1 MQSIVNNEKDS
12 INTDLQDT
20 DAVTGIIQIYVY
32 QPYIRIRYIRLNE
45 NSVVSILR
53 TIYPEDS
60 LYIYRGQVLDDN
72 KTFIECQIQNNNKI
86 ILIPSSMKTS
96 NESLYQKII
105 KITSDQERFESIID
119 KNMGDHNKNEIARL
133 KDIKFFK
140 NEQKRKFLMKFANS
154 EKFQNQTPKMENDTN
169 NPTKID
175 FKKNDLP
182 STQPLPIIWSDNS

>member
-1 MQSIVNNEKDS
+1 MQSIVSNEKDS

-20 DAVTGIIQIYVY
+20 DAVPGIIQIYVY

-72 KTFIECQIQNNNKI
+72 KTFIECQIRNNNKI

-105 KITSDQERFESIID
+105 KLTSDQERFESIID

-154 EKFQNQTPKMENDTN
+154 EKFQNQTPKKENDTN
-169 NPTKID
+169 SPTKID

>member
-175 FKKNDLP
+175 FRKNDLP